1 MANKKSKNKSGGVRN
16 PGAGVVDPKRKR
28 KSKQH
33 QRLFV
38 NADDYRLRLQE
49 ILYTPEHI
57 FTKIFRKNGPP
68 LGDQFDFLPSNAF
81 LNVPGSRKSSR
92 DESQHAN
99 KRRKVSMH
107 DILNNQDHCENIS
120 PKGRGI
126 GKGLMTTKDAPIKK
140 HGRGKDLTIH
150 MGAPGKTH
158 GIGKGLM
165 TVWRGTNPDASH
177 FPLFAYCSESTI
189 QNKKRVQP
197 RESISRK
204 LAKNEQ
210 AKRKTSLKSRKVQ
223 CHKVQM
229 RKKPNK
235 EKCELALED
244 VKYIENTEIAIL
256 VDDEELELRE
266 LQAGPNPLTC
276 SAHFLTNG
284 SHGCSLCKDFLA
296 KYPPNSVTMRLP
308 LPMQPWASS
317 PDLVNKL
324 FKVFHFLCTYAATI
338 SIFSF
343 TFDEFAQA
351 FHDKDSL
358 LLGQVH
364 LALLKLLLSDVD
376 KELSRGHVT
385 HASKNSKFLSLL
397 HSLEHHSL
405 VLEFW
410 QKSLNLLT
418 WTEILR
424 QMLVAAGFGSK
435 LGKSRETGCKEDNL
449 MDKYGLS
456 PGTLKGEL
464 FSILLTQGKSGLQ
477 VSELATSSS
486 IVELNLTDKV
496 QKLENLIISA
506 LSGDITLFEKISSRG
521 YRLRMHATEKE
532 CEDYPCDSEDF
543 GSGDDLSEVTGG
555 NDANDFEYES
565 RDSST
570 SIIDVGNS
578 DTNILILCDEIDESH
593 PGEVWLSGLMESE
606 YSDLSI
612 DEKLNALAALIDL
625 LHGGS
630 SIRMEVD
637 NLEDSW
643 AFGSL
648 VRVISSKGKL
658 LRMLSEN
665 GDDSKLS
672 QKEDILT
679 SREELAVNIHHY
691 GSGAKIKRSRSVAK
705 HCNSFGLLG
714 SCGGQMSTGSD
725 VNTPEPIDS
734 LVFMS
739 KIGVEEKYANMKK
752 ITKQMEA
759 EELLHPM
766 QSIFLG
772 SDRRYNRYWLFLGPC
787 DEFDPGHRRIYFES
801 SEDGHWEMIDTKEAL
816 SNLLSVLDRRGAR
829 EARLVASLEKREAI
843 LSQAMSNIPDDGE
856 NLQLVESAQSELNIS
871 RDDSSSPVSDVDN
884 RLSLSEMQNVSP
896 SSTCAA
902 VVEAWKKEERQAESH
917 SQAFDAG
924 IWKSFYSE
932 LNTVKNGE
940 KAYLDSLRRC
950 DQCQD
955 LYWKDEKHCRICHTT
970 FELGFDLEERYA
982 VHFAVCRANVNIN
995 KSRRQRVLASQFQ
1008 ALKAAMYAIES
1019 AIPEDAF
1026 LGPWRRSHN
1035 LWVNRLR
1042 RASSLKEFLQVLAD
1056 FVTAVNEDWFY
1067 EDNVSG
1073 SHGTSDDVVSNFSTM
1088 PHTYSAVALWLAKLD
1103 ILVASHV
1110 ESNHSQNTSE
1120 MVGRSQE

>member
-1 MANKKSKNKSGGVRN
+1 MANKESKNNSSGVPN
-16 PGAGVVDPKRKR
+16 PRAGVVDPKRKR

-33 QRLFV
+33 QQLFV

-57 FTKIFRKNGPP
+57 FTKIFRKDGPP
-68 LGDQFDFLPSNAF
+68 LGDQFDSLPSNAF
-81 LNVPGSRKSSR
+81 LSVPGSKKSTR
-92 DESQHAN
+92 DESRHAN

-107 DILNNQDHCENIS
+107 DILNNQDRCQNIS

-126 GKGLMTTKDAPIKK
+126 GKGLMTKKDAPIKK

-165 TVWRGTNPDASH
+165 TVRRGTNPDASD
-177 FPLFAYCSESTI
+177 FPSFAYCTESTI
-189 QNKKRVQP
+189 QKKKRVQP

-204 LAKNEQ
+204 LAKKEQ
-210 AKRKTSLKSRKVQ
+210 AKRKTSLKSRKVL
-223 CHKVQM
+223 CHKVQK
-229 RKKPNK
+229 RTKPNK

-256 VDDEELELRE
+256 LDDEELELRE

-276 SAHFLTNG
+276 SAHFPTNG
-284 SHGCSLCKDFLA
+284 SHGCSLCKDLLA
-296 KYPPNSVTMRLP
+296 KYPPSSVTMRLP

-324 FKVFHFLCTYAATI
+324 FKVFHFLCTYAVTI
-338 SIFSF
+338 NIFSF

-364 LALLKLLLSDVD
+364 LALLKLLLSDVG
-376 KELSRGHVT
+376 KELSRGHVS
-385 HASKNSKFLSLL
+385 HASKNCQFLSLL
-397 HSLEHHSL
+397 HSIEHHSL

-424 QMLVAAGFGSK
+424 QVLVAAGIGSK
-435 LGKSRETGCKEDNL
+435 LGKSREAGCNKEEDNL

-464 FSILLTQGKSGLQ
+464 FSILLTQGNSGLQ

-486 IVELNLTDKV
+486 IVELNLTDNV

-506 LSGDITLFEKISSRG
+506 LSGDITLFEKISFCG

-532 CEDYPCDSEDF
+532 CEECPCDSEDF
-543 GSGDDLSEVTGG
+543 GSGDDISEVTGG
-555 NDANDFEYES
+555 NDANDLEYES

-570 SIIDVGNS
+570 SIINVGNS

-630 SIRMEVD
+630 SIRME
-637 NLEDSW
+637 
-643 AFGSL
+643 
-648 VRVISSKGKL
+648 
-658 LRMLSEN
+658 
-665 GDDSKLS
+665 
-672 QKEDILT
+672 DILT
-679 SREELAVNIHHY
+679 SREELTVNINHY
-691 GSGAKIKRSRSVAK
+691 GSGAKIKRSRSMAK

-725 VNTPEPIDS
+725 VNTQEPIDS

-759 EELLHPM
+759 YELLHPM
-766 QSIFLG
+766 QSVFLG

-816 SNLLSVLDRRGAR
+816 NNLLSVLDRRGAR
-829 EARLVASLEKREAI
+829 EARLIASLEKREAI

-856 NLQLVESAQSELNIS
+856 NSQLAESAQSELNIS

-884 RLSLSEMQNVSP
+884 RLSLSEMQNISP
-896 SSTCAA
+896 PSTCAA
-902 VVEAWKKEERQAESH
+902 IVEAWKKEERQAESH

-982 VHFAVCRANVNIN
+982 IHFAVCRAHVNIN
-995 KSRRQRVLASQFQ
+995 KSRRQRVLASQLQ

-1042 RASSLKEFLQVLAD
+1042 RASSLREFLQVLAD
-1056 FVTAVNEDWFY
+1056 FVSTVNENWFY
-1067 EDNVSG
+1067 ENNVSG

-1103 ILVASHV
+1103 ILVASHM

-1120 MVGRSQE
+1120 MVGRSQVLEVPSASPSN